1 MVSRRREL
9 VQRRFAWSSI
19 AENYSTFLEQLCD
32 PAFSMS
38 PATSPAQKLEDVGV
52 VVIGRNEGQRLIR
65 CLESVK
71 GKTGALIYVD
81 SASEDQSVANARR
94 IGAEVVELDAN
105 VPFTAARARNAG
117 VERIK
122 DIAPDVEFVQF
133 LDGDCELRPSW
144 LGRARQEFDADMAL
158 AAVCG
163 RRRERFPH
171 RSIYNRLMDL
181 EWDTPIGPAKSVGG
195 DAMFRLEP
203 FGPARGFDP
212 SIMAGEE
219 PQLCLRLRHAEW
231 KILRV
236 DSEMTLHDA
245 AITRLG
251 QWWRRQ
257 VRGGYGAMDVYSRFQ
272 IGGERLFARQTQSA
286 VMWAVWW
293 PAAVIVAGIIGLAV
307 EQPETGLVAAILVFL
322 ALPLQIARLSAR
334 ALARGV
340 RPRTALA
347 YGALT
352 MLSKWAWFQ
361 GQMQYRRDRMQ
372 GKKLRLIEYKQ
383 PAPQSVGAAR

>member
-1 MVSRRREL
+1 
-9 VQRRFAWSSI
+9 
-19 AENYSTFLEQLCD
+19 
-32 PAFSMS
+32 
-38 PATSPAQKLEDVGV
+38 
-52 VVIGRNEGQRLIR
+52 
-65 CLESVK
+65 
-71 GKTGALIYVD
+71 
-81 SASEDQSVANARR
+81 
-94 IGAEVVELDAN
+94 
-105 VPFTAARARNAG
+105 
-117 VERIK
+117 
-122 DIAPDVEFVQF
+122 
-133 LDGDCELRPSW
+133 
-144 LGRARQEFDADMAL
+144 
-158 AAVCG
+158 
-163 RRRERFPH
+163 
-171 RSIYNRLMDL
+171 
-181 EWDTPIGPAKSVGG
+181 
-195 DAMFRLEP
+195 MFRLEP